1 MYKTVPHPLQCSC
14 LENPRDGG
22 AWWAAVYGV
31 AQSRTRLKWLSSSSS
46 SSAKDIGLNNFLVEA
61 DWITLIPCFWVAR
74 GSRGQTVVTKWI
86 IQVSWHPH
94 LCSSVSFGCVAWL
107 GMWCY
112 SSVAPPPSNHNLYPS
127 APGPNSHPCGRRL
140 ALYSDLHAITPWCRW
155 SLSPG
160 CCLSPSP
167 TSVLHCQPS
176 LASLPSQLFYCWSL

>member
-31 AQSRTRLKWLSSSSS
+31 TQSRTRLKWLSSSSS

-61 DWITLIPCFWVAR
+61 DGITLIPCFWGAR
-74 GSRGQTVVTKWI
+74 GSLDCGDQMD
-86 IQVSWHPH
+86 HPRKPAPSSVQ
-94 LCSSVSFGCVAWL
+94 LCELWVCGLVRDVMLFICSSAPIQSQPLPFSPRSQL
-107 GMWCY
+107 TPMWPQTGSLFWPACHH
-112 SSVAPPPSNHNLYPS
+112 S
-127 APGPNSHPCGRRL
+127 R
-140 ALYSDLHAITPWCRW
+140 CRW